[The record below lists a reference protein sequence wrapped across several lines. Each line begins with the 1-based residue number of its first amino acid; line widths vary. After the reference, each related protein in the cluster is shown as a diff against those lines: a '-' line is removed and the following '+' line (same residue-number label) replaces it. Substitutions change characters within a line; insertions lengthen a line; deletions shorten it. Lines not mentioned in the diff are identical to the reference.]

1 MYYTN
6 VSMAVEPDNFGDYN
20 PSLEYV
26 FKRAAKEQGEL
37 CNGPAIFANALIE
50 NDPPELIDDKTVAEK
65 ALDTIHLPDNI
76 PPEKINKRKRQ
87 QRRFRIVR
95 HFLESEDKDTVIA
108 ELTQKW
114 GLNDLGIRMI
124 IADGMKDD
132 RLPTDLAAQRNAVC
146 FVKRQQIF
154 DDGRKA
160 RGELYRQI
168 TEAENAERWLAVER
182 TEDDSEKGG
191 TKTKHISKN
200 TALVNLH
207 SAVQDSHK
215 KESDSLHMYMEKP
228 ASKTD
233 HSGTIKHQ
241 LEATEEF
248 REQFKKLRELETA
261 KVVEIKVDEVEST
274 K

>member
-1 MYYTN
+1 
-6 VSMAVEPDNFGDYN
+6 MAVEPDNFGEYS

-26 FKRAAKEQGEL
+26 FRRAAREQGEL
-37 CNGPAIFANALIE
+37 CNGPAMFRNALME
-50 NDPPELIDDKTVAEK
+50 NDPPELIDDRTVAEK
-65 ALDTIHLPDNI
+65 ALDTIHLPDNT
-76 PPEKINKRKRQ
+76 PLEKIRKIKRQ

-95 HFLESEDKDTVIA
+95 HFLEADDKDAVVA
-108 ELTQKW
+108 ELVQKW

-160 RGELYRQI
+160 REELMRQI
-168 TEAENAERWLAVER
+168 GEARKSEDWIPVEY
-182 TEDDSEKGG
+182 TEDQSPRGG
-191 TKTKHISKN
+191 DKIKKTYKN
-200 TALVNLH
+200 VVLRELH
-207 SAVQDSHK
+207 AELQDSHR

-241 LEATEEF
+241 LEATQEF
-248 REQFKKLRELETA
+248 KEQFERIRRLE
-261 KVVEIKVDEVEST
+261 IGEVEEDEAEPA